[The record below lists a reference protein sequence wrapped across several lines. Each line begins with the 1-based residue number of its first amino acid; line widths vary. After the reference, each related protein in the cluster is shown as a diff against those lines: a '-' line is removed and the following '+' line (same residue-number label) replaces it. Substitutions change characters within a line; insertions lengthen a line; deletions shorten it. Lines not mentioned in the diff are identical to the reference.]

1 MAISMWDG
9 AGEMF
14 EPNPVQA
21 KLLKAVQNLASDN
34 QHLIDQSRTDGS
46 QGLSP
51 MALAHL
57 DIGRRT
63 RENLEAIA
71 TAVGVPKSVIDY
83 TRACGERGHRWAP
96 GQPLL
101 STEAIDRDTLLR
113 GHRRAVAEL
122 QTMAG
127 VGAAAARQGDLSRA
141 GFSAFR
147 RVMGVSWQQVGA
159 VGHALGLT
167 TVEQQHAWEP
177 TARPWTEQVAH
188 TLSKLDRAELS
199 ARWRAI
205 VDTDFATVSMPVMV
219 LQAAGI
225 TPDDTNRQLPVLP
238 DRMVELAAAALDTR
252 PTGRVVGG
260 VDIDAAI
267 EATGAGAHTEHDPT
281 DHRPGPTLDQHTGPE
296 IGPGP

>member
-34 QHLIDQSRTDGS
+34 QHLIDQSRTGDN
-46 QGLSP
+46 QDLSP

-127 VGAAAARQGDLSRA
+127 VGAAAARQGALSRA

-147 RVMGVSWQQVGA
+147 RVMGVSWQRVGA
-159 VGHALGLT
+159 IGHALGLNA
-167 TVEQQHAWEP
+167 VEQQHAWEP
-177 TARPWTEQVAH
+177 TAQPWTEQVAQ
-188 TLSKLDRAELS
+188 TMSRLDRAELS
-199 ARWRAI
+199 ARWHAV

-225 TPDDTNRQLPVLP
+225 TPDDINRQLPVLP
-238 DRMVELAAAALDTR
+238 DRMVELAAAALEPR
-252 PTGRVVGG
+252 PTQRAIGG
-260 VDIDAAI
+260 GDIDAAI
-267 EATGAGAHTEHDPT
+267 EATGTGAHTEHDPT
-281 DHRPGPTLDQHTGPE
+281 DHRPGPTPDQHTGPE
-296 IGPGP
+296 TGPGP